1 MRRTGQNLGT
11 IATVL
16 ACLAMATP
24 AHAQFGGFVRDLE
37 SAARDSRTQEK
48 QDPATDQTCEQK
60 ASKDVGA
67 RLLGGILGRTARDQ
81 AYRAGLPSFLPVS
94 EFSDQISAAIAC
106 QLDPQ
111 EQEQAAN
118 ATLTATRLDED
129 TGIARVGSSSSWQS
143 DTREDVTGTSTVSSR
158 QETGVDGLDCI
169 TVTDVIIV
177 QGEETRADKRMC
189 RAPGAA
195 RYSIVA

>member
-1 MRRTGQNLGT
+1 MRYPGQS
-11 IATVL
+11 IATL
-16 ACLAMATP
+16 AAALAALGMAMP

-37 SAARDSRTQEK
+37 QAARDSRNQKDE
-48 QDPATDQTCEQK
+48 PAPTDQSCEQK

-67 RLLGGILGRTARDQ
+67 RLVGGILGRTARDQ
-81 AYRAGLPSFLPVS
+81 ANRAGISSFVPVS

-118 ATLTATRLDED
+118 ATLTATRADEQ
-129 TGIARVGSSSSWQS
+129 TGIPRVGTSSSWQS
-143 DTREDVTGTSTVSSR
+143 DTREDVTGTSTVSAR
-158 QETGVDGLDCI
+158 QETGVEGLDCI

-177 QGEETRADKRMC
+177 KGEETRADKRMC

>member
-1 MRRTGQNLGT
+1 MRSFCHYFSSL
-11 IATVL
+11 AAAL
-16 ACLAMATP
+16 ACIVMAAP
-24 AHAQFGGFVRDLE
+24 AQAQFGGFVRDLE
-37 SAARDSRTQEK
+37 KAARDNRTPQE
-48 QDPATDQTCEQK
+48 DTSPTEQTCKQK
-60 ASKDVGA
+60 AAKDVGA
-67 RLLGGILGRTARDQ
+67 RLLGGIISRTARDR
-81 AYRAGLPSFLPVS
+81 ANRAGLPSFLPVS

-118 ATLTATRLDED
+118 ATLAATRGDEE
-129 TGIARVGSSSSWQS
+129 TGAARVGSSATWQS
-143 DTREDVTGTSTVSSR
+143 DTREDVTGISTVSAR

-177 QGEETRADKRMC
+177 KGEETRADKRMC

-195 RYSIVA
+195 RYAIVA